1 VTLINTKGMAF
12 FGPGSEWFWAAL
24 QFTALAVTFV
34 AIYRQVRIAR
44 GARAVEQV
52 EKYSTQY
59 GSERMHRHRLA
70 IFIAVRDGMEIPV
83 WAASTVGDFFET
95 LAWLSRSGDLD
106 IKLLWNALGHSARI
120 WWTVLEPF
128 ISSARAETGTN
139 TYADWEWLIG
149 RFVQLSRRAE
159 HSIAFD
165 AAWVANQLP
174 QLIENNQ
181 QAIRV
186 EQALRSVVIA
196 SPEDPYAAHSAA
208 AAPVPPPNLTAENEK
223 EHQVD

>member
-1 VTLINTKGMAF
+1 MTLINTKGMAF

-34 AIYRQVRIAR
+34 SIYRQVRIAR

-52 EKYSTQY
+52 EKYSAQY
-59 GSERMHRHRLA
+59 FSERIHRHRLA
-70 IFIAVRDGMEIPV
+70 ILIAVRDGMEIPV
-83 WAASTVGDFFET
+83 WAASTIGDFFET
-95 LAWLSRSGDLD
+95 LAWLSHSRDLD

-128 ISSARAETGTN
+128 IRSARADTGTN

-149 RFVQLSRRAE
+149 RFVRLSRRAE
-159 HSIAFD
+159 DTIAFD

-174 QLIENNQ
+174 QLIENSRE
-181 QAIRV
+181 AIRV
-186 EQALRSVVIA
+186 EQALRSVVSE

-208 AAPVPPPNLTAENEK
+208 AAPAPHPK
-223 EHQVD
+223 